1 MVWILGAMIIG
12 VVCGKFAP
20 VLRDRFA
27 VAELYGTPLPIAV
40 GLWLM
45 MWPVLSKVRGT
56 SACVIPGTEGRQTKP
71 GPMFA
76 LPQRASVVACICTG
90 GHGRSRTLGME
101 ACTVAAVLC
110 LPVISQGGR
119 RIRRWH
125 GFLTE

>member
-1 MVWILGAMIIG
+1 MPCAGVVQGLSWVDRLLVVWILGAMIIG

-56 SACVIPGTEGRQTKP
+56 SVNMLPCTARTPDEACPVS
-71 GPMFA
+71 A
-76 LPQRASVVACICTG
+76 LPQRASLGACMCIGEQVERQAWTPPHA
-90 GHGRSRTLGME
+90 GHRSLQRN
-101 ACTVAAVLC
+101 
-110 LPVISQGGR
+110 
-119 RIRRWH
+119 
-125 GFLTE
+125 